1 MKIVILLVFSIQP
14 FYATIYIMSANFL
27 KPGQEDYPQR
37 LAGIKKPPEKLFYQ
51 GDLDTSIFDRCLGVV
66 GTRSMTD
73 YGKEVA
79 DKFVRPVAQ
88 AGITIVSGFMY
99 GIDAAAHRACLDVGG
114 KTIAVLGCG
123 IDIIRPKRHAELK
136 EKIIGS
142 GGLMVSELPD
152 DHPAFRW
159 TFVKRNRIISG
170 LSQAVLVVEAPK
182 KSGALI
188 TADCAFDQGREV
200 LAVPGPVTSSVTEGT
215 SELIKKGATLV
226 SKPKDILTVFGINAE
241 SINKNSNVNNGD
253 LSLAEKEMIANL
265 EKQNMSVDRLS
276 REMGKPAGEIGQ
288 TISMLSLK
296 GLVGENSRGEYYVL

>member
-1 MKIVILLVFSIQP
+1 MASD
-14 FYATIYIMSANFL
+14 FL
-27 KPGQEDYPQR
+27 KLGQKDYPQR
-37 LAGIKKPPEKLFYQ
+37 LAGIKKPPENLFYE
-51 GDLDTSIFDRCLGVV
+51 GDLDLSIFDRCLGVV

-123 IDIIRPKRHAELK
+123 IDIIRPKRHVDLK
-136 EKIIGS
+136 KQIIAS
-142 GGLMVSELPD
+142 GGLIVSELPG

-188 TADCAFDQGREV
+188 TADFAFDQSRDV

-215 SELIKKGATLV
+215 SELIKKGATLI
-226 SKPKDILTVFGINAE
+226 SKPDDILSALGINTE
-241 SINKNSNVNNGD
+241 SINKDSNIKKTN
-253 LSLAEKEMIANL
+253 LSLAEKEVVANL

-276 REMGKPAGEIGQ
+276 RELEKPAGEIGRA
-288 TISMLSLK
+288 ISMLSLK
-296 GLVGENSRGEYYVL
+296 GLVGQNSQGEYYLV

>member
-1 MKIVILLVFSIQP
+1 MIKGCAIILLMAGKF
-14 FYATIYIMSANFL
+14 FKL
-27 KPGQEDYPQR
+27 GQKGYPQR
-37 LAGIKKPPEKLFYQ
+37 LADIKKPPEKLFYQ
-51 GDLDTSIFDRCLGVV
+51 GELDLSIFDQCLGVV

-79 DKFVRPVAQ
+79 DKFVRPIAQ
-88 AGITIVSGFMY
+88 AGVTIVSGFMY
-99 GIDAAAHRACLDVGG
+99 GIDAAAHRACLEVGG

-136 EKIIGS
+136 ERIIES

-182 KSGALI
+182 KSGSLI
-188 TADCAFDQGREV
+188 TADFAFDQGRKV

-215 SELIKKGATLV
+215 SALIKKGADLV
-226 SKPKDILTVFGINAE
+226 SSPEDILSVFNINTE
-241 SINKNSNVNNGD
+241 EINKDEGQTYGD
-253 LSLAEKEMIANL
+253 LSLAEKELIANL
-265 EKQNMSVDRLS
+265 EKENMTADKLS
-276 REMGKPAGEIGQ
+276 RELEKPAGEIGQ
-288 TISMLSLK
+288 SLSMLSLK
-296 GLVGENSRGEYYVL
+296 GLVGQNSRGEYYLI

>member
-1 MKIVILLVFSIQP
+1 M
-14 FYATIYIMSANFL
+14 AANFL
-27 KPGQEDYPQR
+27 KLGQESYPHR
-37 LAGIKKPPEKLFYQ
+37 LASIKKPPEKLFYQ
-51 GDLDTSIFDRCLGVV
+51 GNLNASIFEQCLGVV

-79 DKFVRPVAQ
+79 DKFVRPIAE
-88 AGITIVSGFMY
+88 AGITIISGFMY

-123 IDIIRPKRHAELK
+123 IEIIRPKRHADLK
-136 EKIIGS
+136 EKIIAS
-142 GGLMVSELPD
+142 GGLIVSELPD

-200 LAVPGPVTSSVTEGT
+200 LAVPGPVTSSVSQGT
-215 SELIKKGATLV
+215 SSLIKKGATLA
-226 SKPKDILTVFGINAE
+226 SKPKDVLSVFGLSSENLSKDSNI
-241 SINKNSNVNNGD
+241 KNTN
-253 LSLAEKEMIANL
+253 LSLAEEEVIAKL
-265 EKQNMSVDRLS
+265 EKQRMSVDRLA
-276 REMGKPAGEIGQ
+276 RELEKSAGQIGQ

-296 GLVGENSRGEYYVL
+296 GLIGQNSQGKYYLI